1 MLKENLLL
9 ENYAGHFEAS
19 EIEPSRELVYFLCSN
34 SLELFND
41 IVLDSEKCECGESM
55 NAYKT
60 VDTMFVNEFEELTSI
75 VSINLYFCFS
85 CKKWKLD
92 FVG

>member
-9 ENYAGHFEAS
+9 ENYVGHFEAS
-19 EIEPSRELVYFLCSN
+19 EIKPSRELVYFLCGN

-55 NAYKT
+55 NVYKM
-60 VDTMFVNEFEELTSI
+60 VDTIPVNDFEELIGIISI
-75 VSINLYFCFS
+75 HLYFCS
-85 CKKWKLD
+85 VCKKWKLD

>member
-9 ENYAGHFEAS
+9 ENYAGHFEAA

-41 IVLDSEKCECGESM
+41 IVLDSEKCECGENMSV
-55 NAYKT
+55 YKI
-60 VDTMFVNEFEELTSI
+60 VDRIPVGKFEELFSI
-75 VSINLYFCFS
+75 VAIHLYFCSS

-92 FVG
+92 FIG